1 MLVQH
6 RYSETDFVAYLL
18 ALGFKYDKIETCKS
32 TKSGKKTFAYFTG
45 EEEEL
50 IRLQN
55 DFHSGHAIIYAL
67 EFAKQ
72 RRIVA
77 KKMRESFIQF
87 KSNNE

>member
-18 ALGFKYDKIETCKS
+18 ALGLKYDKIETCKS
-32 TKSGKKTFAYFTG
+32 AKSGKKTFAYFTG

-50 IRLQN
+50 IHLQH
-55 DFHSGHAIIYAL
+55 DFNSGCAIIPAL

-77 KKMRESFIQF
+77 KEMRNSFIEF
-87 KSNNE
+87 KPNNE